1 MHGLTPGKPFAK
13 LLICG
18 RRRYALELL
27 AQVLGQRGTS
37 LGGARLELA
46 VNRVRDVANLNESA
60 HTLRM
65 IPVLMQRD
73 SPAPRSAEWF
83 RRDAERNER
92 ARLERL
98 RIDGRK
104 SVGRNIEEGAA
115 LIALGFEVQ
124 RAFDHTRR

>member
-1 MHGLTPGKPFAK
+1 MHGLTPGKPFAE
-13 LLICG
+13 LLIGG

>member
-1 MHGLTPGKPFAK
+1 
-13 LLICG
+13 
-18 RRRYALELL
+18 
-27 AQVLGQRGTS
+27 
-37 LGGARLELA
+37 
-46 VNRVRDVANLNESA
+46 
-60 HTLRM
+60 M